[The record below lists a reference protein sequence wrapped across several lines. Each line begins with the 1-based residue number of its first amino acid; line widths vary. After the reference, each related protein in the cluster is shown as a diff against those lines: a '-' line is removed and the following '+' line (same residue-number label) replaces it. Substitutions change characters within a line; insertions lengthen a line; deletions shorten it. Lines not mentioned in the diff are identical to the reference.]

1 MIGASGLPLFY
12 QRLVAVFVYYGQK
25 KRRTFYKV
33 RLFYVDLLQT
43 VRKSDYFLRM
53 TNDFAGTFSGTA
65 LLSAGVPVDT
75 STRFL

>member
-33 RLFYVDLLQT
+33 RLFYVDLLQP
-43 VRKSDYFLRM
+43 VRKTDYFLRM
-53 TNDFAGTFSGTA
+53 TNDFAGTFEGTA
-65 LLSAGVPVDT
+65 LLSDGVPVVT
-75 STRFL
+75 SITFV